1 MRETTK
7 AKVALCAFIFMY
19 GVIGLV
25 MVNDSWV
32 DNVIH
37 VTLMVLSWVALMY
50 QGVLSSNNKNKGS

>member
-7 AKVALCAFIFMY
+7 AKVALCAFVFMY

-25 MVNDSWV
+25 MVNGNWV

-37 VTLMVLSWVALMY
+37 TTLMVLSWVGLMY
-50 QGVLSSNNKNKGS
+50 QGVLSSNNKNRGS